1 MGSKVK
7 VNLVA
12 FVCFCIFDNGL
23 EGMFSL
29 VQEGK
34 RGLVKQVRGISYL
47 HPQKKKKQNKLGVNW
62 GCDVDLLLYACTIFE
77 IQS

>member
-1 MGSKVK
+1 MGNKVK

-47 HPQKKKKQNKLGVNW
+47 PPQKKKTKQVRGKLGM
-62 GCDVDLLLYACTIFE
+62 
-77 IQS
+77 

>member
-1 MGSKVK
+1 M

-12 FVCFCIFDNGL
+12 FVGFCIFDNGL

-34 RGLVKQVRGISYL
+34 KGLVKQVRGISYL
-47 HPQKKKKQNKLGVNW
+47 PPKKKKKNQLGVNW